1 MVISAIAVLVY
12 QRVRQDGD
20 RKLLGVSQ
28 TVPAMPPVCLGW
40 VFETSKTC
48 DLTNRNADLNN
59 RNIQLYVHSDFTRD
73 SWDLTDINSDRTRA
87 DVDLTAI
94 KCGLHHPFTTQNLG
108 FDHRSSGFSEEPET
122 GIDLDDD
129 LT

>member
-48 DLTNRNADLNN
+48 DLMNRNADLTN
-59 RNIQLYVHSDFTRD
+59 RNIHLYMHSDFTRD
-73 SWDLTDINSDRTRA
+73 SWDINSDQTRA

-94 KCGLHHPFTTQNLG
+94 KCWLHHPKPG
-108 FDHRSSGFSEEPET
+108 V
-122 GIDLDDD
+122 
-129 LT
+129 